1 MKKRYLVGTLF
12 LVIWFAWWFMLPGK
26 LFQTPLATVMFDEQG
41 QLLSARIA
49 ADDQWRFPPSDSIP
63 NKYVQAVLQFEDKT
77 FFKHSG
83 IRFDAFVRAIYQN
96 IKAGKIVSGAS
107 TISMQTIR
115 LAKQNPTRSVWEKL
129 KEVLFA
135 LRLEVSYS
143 KQEILKL
150 YAANAP
156 FGGNIVGLEAASW
169 RYFARPPYALSWAEA
184 AMLAVLPN
192 APGLIYPGKAN
203 KALLSKRNRLLKR
216 LYVQHFFDKTTLKLA
231 MLEPLPNG
239 IIPFPNEAPH
249 AIQWAISRGKS
260 QQRIKTGIQKNLQ
273 QKAAQ
278 VLKRYQQVYVQ
289 NEIANA
295 AVLVID
301 NASNKVIA
309 YQGNVTGLSATYE
322 GFNDMIQT
330 PRSTGSILKPFL
342 FAMLLQ
348 QGDITPYTIQ
358 EDIPMRLGLYS
369 PENYVASFEGAVPA
383 NEAIARSLNVPA
395 VKMLQQLTVPNFL
408 NQLRQLG
415 LTTLKQNA
423 NYYGLS
429 LILGGGEATLWEL
442 TQAYSAFAQHLQG
455 KLVQTS
461 QLALDDDSKTINFQ
475 LSTDVCYEVL
485 KTLKNVKRPS
495 TEVGWNFFTNQRKVA
510 WKTGTSFGGRDAWA
524 IGVDKNYTVGVW
536 VGNADGE
543 GRPELSGATH
553 AGPILFEMFHL
564 LPASSWF
571 EKPST
576 SLMKLPLCANSG
588 NIASN
593 FCTVT
598 IQEVPESVKN
608 ALVCNY
614 CKPVL
619 IDKNTGLRIA
629 MSCSEPATRTTKN
642 WYCLPAVQAW
652 YFKQVHPDYLE
663 LPKWKIACQPE
674 TEKQQI
680 ALIYPYRNSALKIPV
695 DINGNKQKCVFQ
707 ASHEKQQA
715 TIYWHIDE
723 RFLGT
728 TTGDHSMEIS
738 MQPGKH
744 SLTLL
749 DKNGSVLHR
758 ELIVLE

>member
-1 MKKRYLVGTLF
+1 
-12 LVIWFAWWFMLPGK
+12 MLPGK
-26 LFQTPLATVMFDEQG
+26 LFQTPLATVMFDDQG

-49 ADDQWRFPPSDSIP
+49 SDDQWRFPPSDSIP
-63 NKYVQAVLQFEDKT
+63 NKYVQAVLQFEDET

-96 IKAGKIVSGAS
+96 IKAGEIVSGAS

-169 RYFARPPYALSWAEA
+169 RYFARPPHALSWAEA

-192 APGLIYPGKAN
+192 APGLMYPGKAN

-216 LYVQHFFDKTTLKLA
+216 LCREHFFDKTTLELA

-260 QQRIKTGIQKNLQ
+260 QQRINTGIQKNLQ

-301 NASNKVIA
+301 NATNKVIA
-309 YQGNVTGLSATYE
+309 YQGNVAGLSATYE

-383 NEAIARSLNVPA
+383 NEAIVRSLNVPA

-455 KLVQTS
+455 KQVQTS
-461 QLALDDDSKTINFQ
+461 QLALDDDSKIMDFQ

-576 SLMKLPLCANSG
+576 SLIKLPLCANSG

-593 FCTVT
+593 FCNVT

-619 IDKNTGLRIA
+619 IDQNTGLRIA
-629 MSCSEPATRTTKN
+629 MNCSEPATRTTKN

-663 LPKWKIACQPE
+663 LPKWKTACQPE

-723 RFLGT
+723 HFLGT

-758 ELIVLE
+758 ELVVLE